1 MTAASWGLLD
11 PAGAGASAT
20 GDDEVLRAMVDVEAA
35 LLGAWG
41 DVLGEPHDAAAAVL
55 DAGALDRA
63 SLVEGVARD
72 GVVVVALVPLLSA
85 QLEDAG
91 ESSAHLHLGAT
102 SQDVVDSALM
112 LVASRALA
120 DARDRLL
127 ASGSALAALAV
138 TGRRDPRVARTLAR
152 PAAPSTLGVLAA
164 DWLDGVSSAVA
175 AIDAL
180 EFPVQFGGAV
190 GTGVKADAAAGR
202 PGAADEVRAALAA
215 RLGLADPG
223 RSWHTERS
231 AVLAVAHA
239 ASTVVAALG
248 RIGRDATLLSRP
260 ELGEVVLAGG
270 GGSSAMPHK
279 RNPVDA
285 VALTAAAVEAPGLVA
300 TATAAAS
307 AADERPAGE
316 WHAGWGAFRRLLALA
331 ESASAASARLGGGMT
346 FDPER
351 AADLLAASGVGA
363 ADDVVLAA
371 SDRIVDRAVARF
383 AAVRDASNPGGDA

>member
-20 GDDEVLRAMVDVEAA
+20 GDDAVLRAMVDVEAA
-35 LLGAWG
+35 LLRAWG
-41 DVLGEPHDAAAAVL
+41 DVLGEPLDAAAAVL
-55 DAGALDRA
+55 DADALDRT
-63 SLVEGVARD
+63 SLVEGVSRD
-72 GVVVVALVPLLSA
+72 GVVVVALVPLLRA
-85 QLEDAG
+85 QLEAAG
-91 ESSAHLHLGAT
+91 EPADRLHLGAT

-120 DARDRLL
+120 SARESLL
-127 ASGSALAALAV
+127 ATGSALAALAAA
-138 TGRRDPRVARTLAR
+138 GRRDPRAARTLAR

-164 DWLDGVSSAVA
+164 GWLDGVSSAIA
-175 AIDAL
+175 ALDAL
-180 EFPVQFGGAV
+180 ECPVQFGGAV
-190 GTGVKADAAAGR
+190 GTGVRADAAAGR
-202 PGAADEVRAALAA
+202 SGAADEVRAALAA

-231 AVLAVAHA
+231 AALAVAHA
-239 ASTVVAALG
+239 ASTVVAVLG
-248 RIGRDATLLSRP
+248 RIGRDTTLLSRP
-260 ELGEVVLAGG
+260 EFGEVVLAGG

-300 TATAAAS
+300 TVTASAS

-331 ESASAASARLGGGMT
+331 ESVSAASARLAWGMA
-346 FDPER
+346 FDAGR
-351 AADLLAASGVGA
+351 AAELLASSGVGSA
-363 ADDVVLAA
+363 GEVELAA

-383 AAVRDASNPGGDA
+383 AHVRGGDA